1 MKKIR
6 LWVQKCKSAKVQ
18 GLVMALA
25 MMMSEPAMAQ
35 FTSAPAFPGAEGYG
49 RYTTGGRGGK
59 VIHVTRLDDYIDN
72 TDYSET
78 KTKDDRKQFV
88 GTLRYALSEKGPRI
102 VVFDVAGT
110 IELKCPLRIKEND
123 VTILGQTAPGDGIC
137 LKNYTMGINANNVI
151 VRYIRCRMGD
161 EGKRYWKGEEKL
173 SNPAFEDDAMNSY
186 HKDGQECQNIII
198 DHCSLSWCVDEC
210 GTFYG
215 NKEFTLQWCILSE
228 SLRMSVHD
236 KGAHGYGGI
245 WGGSQA
251 TFHHNLLADHD
262 SRNPRFDHGYVNSL
276 AGPVDYINNVVY
288 NWGSNSSYGGE
299 TFPDAEVKKFNMV
312 NNYYKAGP
320 ATKPNVKSRLLNPTG
335 YCTNCNKAKP
345 ADVKPG
351 QFYLK
356 GNVAEGFPL
365 VTKNNYS
372 TAAIAFDKKNGVP
385 PIAKMYELF
394 AHGEAAF
401 PALDGKFN
409 YNTVSTQ
416 TAEKAFEKVLAYA
429 GASLKRDAVDERVT
443 SEAKSGT
450 YKYEGSHGSTGGMI
464 DTPNDVGGWPVLKGT
479 AEMDT
484 DKDGI
489 PDSWEKAHGLDPKV
503 DNAATFTLDKKG
515 YYTDLEVYANYL
527 VQETTKAER
536 ADAGATFEE
545 YYPMR

>member
-1 MKKIR
+1 MTMKKSSIFNCQ
-6 LWVQKCKSAKVQ
+6 LSII
-18 GLVMALA
+18 LMALA
-25 MMMSEPAMAQ
+25 MLMPEAASAQ
-35 FTSAPAFPGAEGYG
+35 FASAPAFPGAEGYG

-72 TDYSET
+72 MDYSET
-78 KTKDDRKQFV
+78 QTKDDPKQYV
-88 GTLRYALSEKGPRI
+88 GTLRYALAQKGPRI

-137 LKNYTMGINANNVI
+137 LKNYTFGINANNVI
-151 VRYIRCRMGD
+151 VRYLRCRMGD
-161 EGKRYWKGEEKL
+161 EGKRYWNKGEKL
-173 SNPAFEDDAMNSY
+173 TNTAFEDDAMNSY

-215 NKEFTLQWCILSE
+215 NKDFTMQWCILSE

-245 WGGSQA
+245 WGGAQA
-251 TFHHNLLADHD
+251 SFHHNLLADHD

-276 AGPVDYINNVVY
+276 AGPVDFINNVIY

-299 TFPDAEVKKFNMV
+299 TFPDAEAKKFNMI
-312 NNYYKAGP
+312 NNYYKPGP
-320 ATKPNVKSRLLNPTG
+320 ATKPNTKPRMLNPTS
-335 YCTNCNKAKP
+335 YCSNCNKAKP

-351 QFYLK
+351 MFYMN
-356 GNVAEGFPL
+356 GNVTEGFPQS
-365 VTKNNYS
+365 VKNNYGGG
-372 TAAIAFDKKNGVP
+372 AIFLDKKNGVP
-385 PIAKMYELF
+385 PISKMYELF

-401 PALDGKFN
+401 PALDAKFN

-416 TAEKAFEKVLAYA
+416 TAEEAYEKVLAYA

-443 SEAKSGT
+443 NDTKTGT

-464 DTPNDVGGWPVLKGT
+464 DTPSDVGGWPVLKGT
-479 AEMDT
+479 PQADA

-489 PDSWEKAHGLDPKV
+489 PDAWEKAHGLDPKT
-503 DNAATFTLDKKG
+503 DNSATFTLDKKG

-527 VQETTKAER
+527 VQENTKAER
-536 ADAGATFEE
+536 AGAKQTFEE
-545 YYPMR
+545 YYPMK

>member
-1 MKKIR
+1 MKR
-6 LWVQKCKSAKVQ
+6 LSIFNFQFSILIAAFCAIC
-18 GLVMALA
+18 A
-25 MMMSEPAMAQ
+25 EPAMAQ
-35 FTSAPAFPGAEGYG
+35 FASAPAFPGAEGYG

-72 TDYSET
+72 AEYSEA
-78 KTKDDRKQFV
+78 KTKDDRKQYE
-88 GTLRYALSEKGPRI
+88 GTLRYALSEKGSRI

-137 LKNYTMGINANNVI
+137 LKNYTIGINANNVI
-151 VRYIRCRMGD
+151 IRYIRCRMGD
-161 EGKRYWKGEEKL
+161 EGKRYWKGDEKL
-173 SNPAFEDDAMNSY
+173 ANPAFEDDAMNSY
-186 HKDGQECQNIII
+186 HKAGQECSNIII

-215 NKEFTLQWCILSE
+215 NRDFTLQWCILSE

-245 WGGSQA
+245 WGGEQA

-262 SRNPRFDHGYVNSL
+262 SRNPRFDHGYVNPM

-299 TFPDAEVKKFNMV
+299 TFADAEAKKFNMV

-320 ATKPNVKSRLLNPTG
+320 ATKQNTKSRLLNPTA
-335 YCTNCNKAKP
+335 YCGNCNKAKP

-351 QFYLK
+351 QFYMK
-356 GNVAEGFPL
+356 GNVAEGFP
-365 VTKNNYS
+365 VVAKNNYA
-372 TAAIAFDKKNGVP
+372 TAAIAFDKKSGVP

-394 AHGEAAF
+394 AHGEAPF
-401 PALDGKFN
+401 PALDGKFG

-416 TAEKAFEKVLAYA
+416 TAEKAFEKVLAHA
-429 GASLKRDAVDERVT
+429 GASYKRDAVDERVT

-464 DTPNDVGGWPVLKGT
+464 DTPSDVGGWPVLKGT
-479 AEMDT
+479 AELDS

-489 PDSWEKAHGLDPKV
+489 PDSWEKAHGLDPNA

-527 VQETTKAER
+527 VQDITKAER
-536 ADAGATFEE
+536 ADTKVTFEE
-545 YYPMR
+545 YYPIK